1 MTDDLPVDETA
12 PAENLL
18 AIAAHTADA
27 DPAADADNDQPAS
40 DAVSRPDR
48 PAGIP
53 DKFWDEEKAQ
63 LRTDAL
69 VKSYVELERKLGGLA
84 GRELP
89 AKPEDYDIRL
99 QNELIES
106 DTELNRRLH
115 AAGFS
120 QEQAQLVYELAAE
133 RLMPM
138 VAEVA
143 TLFET
148 DGQVS
153 RLVRHFGGEQRWRET
168 ARQLDAWGRSN
179 LPTRVFDALST
190 TYEGVLAME
199 RMMANGEPGLVHA
212 GETGASAPTEADL
225 KKLMRDPR
233 YWRDQ
238 EPSTVEK
245 VREGFRK
252 LYRD

>member
-1 MTDDLPVDETA
+1 MTDDLSASETETA
-12 PAENLL
+12 DNLL
-18 AIAAHTADA
+18 SLSADA
-27 DPAADADNDQPAS
+27 PVAGSLASGPDEPAAPAGGS
-40 DAVSRPDR
+40 ER

-53 DKFWDEEKAQ
+53 EKFWDDEKGE
-63 LRTDAL
+63 LRTEAL
-69 VKSYVELERKLGGLA
+69 VKSYVELERKLSGLSA
-84 GRELP
+84 RDLP
-89 AKPEDYDIRL
+89 ERPEDYDIKI
-99 QNELIES
+99 QTELLES
-106 DTELNRRLH
+106 DADLNRRLH

-120 QEQAQLVYELAAE
+120 QEQAQLVYDLASE

-148 DGQVS
+148 EGQVS
-153 RLVRHFGGEQRWRET
+153 RLVKQFGGEQRWRET
-168 ARQLDAWGRSN
+168 ARQLDAWGRAN
-179 LPTRVFDALST
+179 LPHRVFDALST

-199 RMMANGEPGLVHA
+199 RMMSNGEPGLVRD
-212 GETGASAPTEADL
+212 GDSSASVATEADL

-238 EPSTVEK
+238 DPSTVDR

-252 LYRD
+252 LYRE

>member
-1 MTDDLPVDETA
+1 MTDDLSAKETETA
-12 PAENLL
+12 DNLL
-18 AIAAHTADA
+18 SLATDAA
-27 DPAADADNDQPAS
+27 AAGPLAAETNEALAS
-40 DAVSRPDR
+40 ARGTER

-53 DKFWDEEKAQ
+53 EKFWDEEKGE
-63 LRTDAL
+63 LRTEAL
-69 VKSYVELERKLGGLA
+69 VKSYVELERKLSGLSA
-84 GRELP
+84 RELP
-89 AKPEDYDIRL
+89 ARPEDYVIKIQTEIL
-99 QNELIES
+99 ES
-106 DTELNRRLH
+106 DADLNRRLH

-120 QEQAQLVYELAAE
+120 QEQAQLVYDLASE

-138 VAEVA
+138 VAEIA

-153 RLVRHFGGEQRWRET
+153 RLVKHFGGEQRWRET

-179 LPTRVFDALST
+179 LPQRVFDALST

-199 RMMANGEPGLVHA
+199 RMMSSGEPGLVRG
-212 GETGASAPTEADL
+212 GEAGASVPTEADL

-233 YWRDQ
+233 YWRDHD
-238 EPSTVEK
+238 PATVDK

>member
-1 MTDDLPVDETA
+1 MTDDLSARESETA
-12 PAENLL
+12 DNLL
-18 AIAAHTADA
+18 SLSADA
-27 DPAADADNDQPAS
+27 PAAGALASGPDEPA
-40 DAVSRPDR
+40 APAAGAER

-53 DKFWDEEKAQ
+53 EKFWDDEKGE
-63 LRTDAL
+63 LRTEAL
-69 VKSYVELERKLGGLA
+69 VKSYVELERKLSGLSA
-84 GRELP
+84 RDPP
-89 AKPEDYDIRL
+89 ARPEDYAIKIET
-99 QNELIES
+99 ELLES
-106 DTELNRRLH
+106 DPDLNRRLH

-120 QEQAQLVYELAAE
+120 QEQAQLVYDLASE

-148 DGQVS
+148 EGQVS
-153 RLVRHFGGEQRWRET
+153 RLVKHFGGEQRWRET
-168 ARQLDAWGRSN
+168 ARQLDAWGRAN
-179 LPTRVFDALST
+179 LPHRVFDALST

-199 RMMANGEPGLVHA
+199 RMMSNGEPGLVRE
-212 GETGASAPTEADL
+212 GDSSASVATEADL

-238 EPSTVEK
+238 DPATVDK